1 MVLLRLIMSSSMEK
15 KCYDQPIDSNIKQ
28 YKGIRKLTTGQS
40 EDCTTGCFQNYE
52 YVKNHCKLTAANLS
66 TKMELDADPKAIQLI
81 EFVGELKNVDDNS
94 NAANAD
100 GTQPMLVL
108 KSLEITKETRLKF
121 FQGSLSH
128 VKDGKL

>member
-1 MVLLRLIMSSSMEK
+1 
-15 KCYDQPIDSNIKQ
+15 
-28 YKGIRKLTTGQS
+28 
-40 EDCTTGCFQNYE
+40 
-52 YVKNHCKLTAANLS
+52 
-66 TKMELDADPKAIQLI
+66 MELDADPKAIQLI